1 MAQIIA
7 DTPAAARAAMVGA
20 GLASSEVDRL
30 LNLYNTGIGDNII
43 TLTHPDIVLNFPR
56 GQSSVGANVANVANV
71 ATVVYGQYGDGPAEL
86 RASSPADAIAKLTS
100 LGVSSVDAAR
110 VVEQYNRGIGDNRVQ
125 YTTPDVVFDFAR
137 VLPSQIEV
145 AASQPT
151 ATAAANTAAAAA
163 GNAANAATDAA
174 AAGAPAAANH
184 AAAAAV
190 AATQVASGAAASTSD
205 AVAVKAATN
214 ANDQAQ
220 KAVNA
225 VSEST
230 LTVEL
235 SPIVLLGLGGLAL
248 ALLMRRS

>member
-56 GQSSVGANVANVANV
+56 GQSSVGANVANV

>member
-1 MAQIIA
+1 
-7 DTPAAARAAMVGA
+7 MVGA

-43 TLTHPDIVLNFPR
+43 MLTEPDIVLNFPR

-71 ATVVYGQYGDGPAEL
+71 ATVVYGQYGQGPAEL

-100 LGVSSVDAAR
+100 LGVSSADAAR
-110 VVEQYNRGIGDNRVQ
+110 VVDQYNLGIGDNRVQ

-137 VLPSQIEV
+137 VLPSQLEV
-145 AASQPT
+145 AATQTT
-151 ATAAANTAAAAA
+151 ATATANTAAAAA
-163 GNAANAATDAA
+163 GNAANAATGAA
-174 AAGAPAAANH
+174 AAGAPAAATH
-184 AAAAAV
+184 AAAGAV

-205 AVAVKAATN
+205 AGAAMAATD
-214 ANDQAQ
+214 ANGQAQ

-225 VSEST
+225 VSKSM
-230 LTVEL
+230 VSFD
-235 SPIVLLGLGGLAL
+235 SPIALLALGGLAL

>member
-30 LNLYNTGIGDNII
+30 LGLYNMGIGDNII
-43 TLTHPDIVLNFPR
+43 SLTEPDIVLNFPR
-56 GQSSVGANVANVANV
+56 GQSSVGANVA
-71 ATVVYGQYGDGPAEL
+71 TVVYGQYGEGPAEL

-100 LGVSSVDAAR
+100 LGVSSADAAR

-125 YTTPDVVFDFAR
+125 YTTPDVVFDFPR
-137 VLPSQIEV
+137 VLPAQLEV

-151 ATAAANTAAAAA
+151 ATATANTAAAAA
-163 GNAANAATDAA
+163 NNAANAATGAA

-184 AAAAAV
+184 AAAGAV

-205 AVAVKAATN
+205 AGAAKAATD
-214 ANDQAQ
+214 ANGQAQ

-225 VSEST
+225 VSKSM
-230 LTVEL
+230 VSFD
-235 SPIVLLGLGGLAL
+235 SPIALLALGGLAL